1 MFSSIFYQN
10 KIKFPNEDK
19 MKKLMK
25 ESIDKYIQSL
35 DKKYKTPLK
44 INTDI
49 KIESEN
55 VSSIINLFPFI
66 IFGWG
71 VYQLSKGVFINCH
84 L

>member
-1 MFSSIFYQN
+1 
-10 KIKFPNEDK
+10 

-49 KIESEN
+49 KIENEN